1 MEFGKLEYTILRHN
15 KPYRLF
21 LTLIGQGD
29 RDVLKNQGLRA
40 LRLRRIVRLTE
51 EAYEQGHFLSYEDL
65 SRLLVTSIS
74 TLKRDIAYLEK
85 KGYKIRLKGR
95 RSKVYIMKD
104 IIRNRHMFKK
114 ERDGLI
120 NAE

>member
-1 MEFGKLEYTILRHN
+1 MEFGKIEYIILRHD
-15 KPYRLF
+15 KFHHLI

-29 RDVLKNQGLRA
+29 RDVLKKHGLRE

-51 EAYEQGHFLSYEDL
+51 EAYEQGHLLSYEDL

-85 KGYKIRLKGR
+85 KGHRIRLKGR
-95 RSKVYIMKD
+95 RSEGYIMKD
-104 IIRNRHMFKK
+104 MIK
-114 ERDGLI
+114 RDAYGLI
-120 NAE
+120 DGE